1 MEHKQ
6 RFKLNFSSQWSNGQF
21 FYLVLAHVQPDEPLL
36 VALVEVVGDLLGQL
50 RLPDS
55 GRPEKEEDERMLVV
69 DPSVLLPANGRRDDR
84 DGPVLKL
91 KLSLKFPISITSA
104 KKQLLAVSFLRRQ
117 SFEFTTL
124 EKSLVHF
131 RKLIFSLLS
140 EKTTRTLRLNP
151 LLVLMNL
158 NDNRTHKIMIME
170 IFSTCPTM
178 FSLSLFSSGNLL
190 RSLRSRCCCRWR

>member
-1 MEHKQ
+1 MDLKISYEAKVMEHKQ
-6 RFKLNFSSQWSNGQF
+6 RFKLIFSSKWSNGQF

-55 GRPEKEEDERMLVV
+55 GRPEKEEDKRMLVV

-104 KKQLLAVSFLRRQ
+104 KKQLLAGL
-117 SFEFTTL
+117 
-124 EKSLVHF
+124 
-131 RKLIFSLLS
+131 
-140 EKTTRTLRLNP
+140 
-151 LLVLMNL
+151 
-158 NDNRTHKIMIME
+158 
-170 IFSTCPTM
+170 
-178 FSLSLFSSGNLL
+178 
-190 RSLRSRCCCRWR
+190 CCRWLATPQDVQAVGLIAGD